1 MPVTESK
8 ERYRPLKV
16 YVTPSERQRIHQY
29 ARNARMSV
37 STYLRVL
44 GLNHKPKSMLDQD
57 GIRSLVKL
65 HADQG
70 RLGGLLKLWLATK
83 PGQGV
88 SGVEVRALYH
98 KIEALQLELSKL
110 VRAL

>member
-1 MPVTESK
+1 MTQTR
-8 ERYRPLKV
+8 ERKRPLNV
-16 YVTPSERQRIHQY
+16 YVTPNERLDIQRR
-29 ARNARMSV
+29 AKEARMSV

-57 GIRSLVKL
+57 GIRSLIKL
-65 HADQG
+65 HGDQG

-98 KIEALQLELSKL
+98 KIEVLQLELSRL